1 MAVTCSSHTFE
12 DDKSFRRLSWSWAKA
27 YDKKDWVLLRSICT
41 PNVQWLYSD
50 LNPAFEDKQLTAEE
64 YVAEMSA
71 QHGLGDSRITTQH
84 LLGAVVFEETEF
96 DGTYYITGDWQIQAS
111 HRRVLADGEIR
122 VWNGFSYV
130 KHYYARD
137 ADGEWKL
144 SGIQPHDV
152 LMQDGHPGLV
162 LGAF

>member
-1 MAVTCSSHTFE
+1 M
-12 DDKSFRRLSWSWAKA
+12 
-27 YDKKDWVLLRSICT
+27 
-41 PNVQWLYSD
+41 
-50 LNPAFEDKQLTAEE
+50 
-64 YVAEMSA
+64 
-71 QHGLGDSRITTQH
+71 
-84 LLGAVVFEETEF
+84 VFEETEF
-96 DGTYYITGDWQIQAS
+96 DDTYYMTGDWQIQAS
-111 HRRVLADGEIR
+111 HRRVMADGEIR
-122 VWNGFSYV
+122 VWTGFSYV